1 MSANRNGH
9 NAQASTTP
17 LKIEHTLSDQERVA
31 QYGLAQAAMSQEWG
45 SNSRW
50 KDVERPYTA
59 EDVLRL
65 RGSIHIEHTLAR
77 MGAERLWDLLHTDP
91 YINAL
96 GAMTGNQAVQQ
107 VQAGLKA
114 IYVSGWQVA
123 ADANNAGTMYPDQS
137 LYPAD
142 SVPNLCRRINN
153 ALHRADQLH
162 HAEGKVA
169 PGQTWFA
176 PLIADAEA
184 GFGGTLNA
192 FELMKGMIEAG
203 AACVHFEDQLSSAK
217 KCGHL
222 GGKVLVSTTEA
233 IQKLVAARLAADVM
247 GVPTLIM
254 ARTDA
259 DSAHL
264 LTSDIDARD
273 REFSTGERT
282 SEGFFRI
289 RGGIES
295 AVARGLAYAP
305 YADLIWC
312 ETSHPDLEEARRFA
326 EAIHE
331 QFPGKMLAY
340 NCSPSFNWRKNLDE
354 ATIARFQPE
363 LARMGYKFQFVTLAG
378 FHALN
383 LSMFELARG
392 YKLTGM
398 TAYSRLQGKEFSRET
413 QFGYEAAKH
422 QRFVGT
428 GYFDQVQQVISGGR
442 ASTTALAGSTEAAQF
457 ADKKP
462 LLPPLG
468 PPDAARQPILGDCP
482 QARVS
487 VDLGSEEMLL
497 PSGD

>member
-1 MSANRNGH
+1 MSVNGNEH
-9 NAQASTTP
+9 RARQSQYQ
-17 LKIEHTLSDQERVA
+17 IEPKWSQEERMA
-31 QYGLAQAAMSQEWG
+31 QYALAQDCLTYDWKT
-45 SNSRW
+45 NPRW
-50 KDVERPYTA
+50 KGMLRPYA
-59 EDVLRL
+59 AADVLRL

-77 MGAERLWDLLHTDP
+77 MGAERLWELLQSEP
-91 YINAL
+91 YVNAL
-96 GAMTGNQAVQQ
+96 GAMSGNQAVQQ
-107 VQAGLKA
+107 VQGGLKA

-153 ALHRADQLH
+153 ALQRADQVH
-162 HAEGKVA
+162 HIEGKVA

-176 PLIADAEA
+176 PLVADAEA

-222 GGKVLVSTTEA
+222 GGKVLVSTSEA

-259 DSAHL
+259 DSANL
-264 LTSDIDARD
+264 LTSDIDPRD
-273 REFSTGERT
+273 RAFCTGERT

-289 RGGIES
+289 HGGIES
-295 AVARGLAYAP
+295 AIARGLAYAP

-312 ETSHPDLEEARRFA
+312 ETSHPDIEEARHFA
-326 EAIHE
+326 DAIHS
-331 QFPGKMLAY
+331 QFPDKMLAY

-363 LARMGYKFQFVTLAG
+363 LAGMGYKFQFVTLAG

-398 TAYSRLQGKEFSRET
+398 SAYSRLQQKEFSREN
-413 QFGYEAAKH
+413 QYGYEAVKH

-428 GYFDQVQQVISGGR
+428 GYFDQVQQVISGGL
-442 ASTTALAGSTEAAQF
+442 ASTTALTGSTEAEQF
-457 ADKKP
+457 AEREFQEHP
-462 LLPPLG
+462 EHG
-468 PPDAARQPILGDCP
+468 PDAACRPILGDCP
-482 QARVS
+482 HVPQVNI
-487 VDLGSEEMLL
+487 DLGSDDMLL